1 MRQMV
6 LNHVSLVAPNRFTAI
21 EWLRDVA
28 SGMGALVECK
38 ASESALRMRQHFY
51 ETPCTPEVTL
61 WDLLLLLQKQGWRDE
76 FAFFS
81 RLGQKVPL
89 LTDIEEEVEDRFLSC
104 EALGCEAINLSRED
118 GEPLVLCAIA
128 DGIAIGFPT
137 HPIWQKER
145 VVVAFLEMLPDG
157 CLEEVSE
164 PIDNLTRSGHAKAIC
179 ARYREELRQLVNPA
193 QLWSAREI
201 AFPALMFG
209 PKVEGHL
216 AALDRS
222 CIQTVANKLA
232 SLDEAASQWPEVG
245 GPAPRWTCKVTDES
259 ASVHQSPK
267 LREAR
272 RFQSHVGERAL
283 FTWHARYGSGGR
295 IHLRFDAATHE
306 VEIGYVGPHLPI

>member
-6 LNHVSLVAPNRFTAI
+6 LNHVSLAAPDQPTAL

-28 SGMGALVECK
+28 SGMGALVESRV
-38 ASESALRMRQHFY
+38 SESALRMRQPFY
-51 ETPCTPEVTL
+51 ETPCTPEASL
-61 WDLLLLLQKQGWRDE
+61 WDVLLLLQKQGWRDE

-89 LTDIEEEVEDRFLSC
+89 LSDIEEDVEDRFLSC
-104 EALGCEAINLSRED
+104 EALGYEVIELSRED

-137 HPIWQKER
+137 NPIWQKER
-145 VVVAFLEMLPDG
+145 IAVAFLEMLPDG
-157 CLEEVSE
+157 YLMEVSE
-164 PIDNLTRSGHAKAIC
+164 PIDNLTQSGHAKAIC
-179 ARYREELRQLVNPA
+179 SRYREELRHLASPA
-193 QLWSAREI
+193 ELWKAREI
-201 AFPALMFG
+201 AFPALIFG
-209 PKVEGHL
+209 PEVEGHL

-222 CIQTVANKLA
+222 RIQTVANKLA

-259 ASVHQSPK
+259 TSVHQSPK